1 MASKIRQNHLAS
13 RSILLLLAMVLI
25 LSSVNVSAGPP
36 PEFRLQDV
44 DGNWFSLSEHL
55 GENVVYVSFWATW
68 CVPCRREMPHLQ
80 KLHEEFA
87 DQGLTMIGVNTDPPG
102 TTSKIK
108 PYIKRYKISYTT
120 LLDPNNNVLDK
131 YNPTRELPYAV
142 LIDREGDVVQVFPGY
157 RTGDEEVL
165 REKIV
170 ELLEQGGDTGEEAD
184 SSASE

>member
-1 MASKIRQNHLAS
+1 MARKIRPNHPAS
-13 RSILLLLAMVLI
+13 RSILLLLVMVLI
-25 LSSVNVSAGPP
+25 LSSSNAWAGPP
-36 PEFRLQDV
+36 PEFRLQDT
-44 DGNWFSLSEHL
+44 DGNWFSLSENL

-142 LIDREGDVVQVFPGY
+142 LIDGAGNVHEIFPGY
-157 RTGDEEVL
+157 RKGDEDLL
-165 REKIV
+165 REKI
-170 ELLEQGGDTGEEAD
+170 ETLLAADGEAEAGAAD
-184 SSASE
+184 